1 MASNK
6 KVVKKKTKKTVKK
19 KEAITPKIEEINP
32 EFKQPLVQNLITENK
47 KQESSDDGYDS
58 E

>member
-1 MASNK
+1 MAPK

-19 KEAITPKIEEINP
+19 KEATTPKIEEINP
-32 EFKQPLVQNLITENK
+32 DFKQPLVQNLITENK